1 MRYLAL
7 NLSLDAFQDGR
18 IAPPPCS
25 FFVSSWN
32 FRAGKKSVP
41 RNAPPRAEWR
51 ARARFRQGHN
61 SPLRIIDDGYAET
74 EYSQASWQASRRVIN
89 GRDEIIYAALRR
101 QHAGGSGQLRGHLRP
116 THGQLGMI
124 HDVASIRDPKS
135 DPNSCRWKMRD
146 KEIPLSQSLRRIA
159 EASTFPL
166 FPTTL
171 RVRARLC
178 NSGWMQRS
186 PSLIRLKEARF
197 RRQWSRLRNP
207 STTNYENFRRA
218 CNNCIDFR
226 LASCQ
231 PPGMRKWKNQT
242 CVLREGSLKRWQ
254 EREDLISESMHD
266 IWASR
271 RGKRLISRRID
282 EDCNKLTSVPRSARG
297 LRGSEP
303 LNRSRSDLN
312 IIVSALC
319 RQSAGLCYRKRR
331 NSQCGSSSYVGP
343 LSHQPRSH
351 ERGCFSARGPVIG
364 RPPRM
369 KARWNRNRVKL
380 ALN

>member
-1 MRYLAL
+1 MQLAPLYQELFLPAFARNENKRREDLRDCASETKERERERERDRACFHLLSRCACEVGFATISKRNTRSPWMRYLAL

-146 KEIPLSQSLRRIA
+146 KGIPLSQSLRRIA

-254 EREDLISESMHD
+254 ELEDLISESMHD

-271 RGKRLISRRID
+271 RGKRLISRRRLTKIVTNWPACLDLRADCEGASPLID
-282 EDCNKLTSVPRSARG
+282 QDPT
-297 LRGSEP
+297 
-303 LNRSRSDLN
+303 
-312 IIVSALC
+312 
-319 RQSAGLCYRKRR
+319 
-331 NSQCGSSSYVGP
+331 
-343 LSHQPRSH
+343 
-351 ERGCFSARGPVIG
+351 
-364 RPPRM
+364 
-369 KARWNRNRVKL
+369 
-380 ALN
+380 